1 MFGIKE
7 LELKFESLGD
17 LSFWIMS
24 ADQGDLSKYSKVF
37 VEIPKLTEQDA
48 TCFNRSKDNINDTD
62 WYYDFIREKLCFIE
76 NGLEYFMTWDESDEE
91 LHPRFEIL

>member
-7 LELKFESLGD
+7 LELKFEDLGE

-24 ADQGDLSKYSKVF
+24 VDPEYLSKYSKVF
-37 VEIPKLTEQDA
+37 VQIPKLTEQDA
-48 TCFNRSKDNINDTD
+48 SCFNRSKDNINDTD
-62 WYYDFIREKLCFIE
+62 WYYDFIREKVCLICDD
-76 NGLEYFMTWDESDEE
+76 LEYFMTWDETDEE